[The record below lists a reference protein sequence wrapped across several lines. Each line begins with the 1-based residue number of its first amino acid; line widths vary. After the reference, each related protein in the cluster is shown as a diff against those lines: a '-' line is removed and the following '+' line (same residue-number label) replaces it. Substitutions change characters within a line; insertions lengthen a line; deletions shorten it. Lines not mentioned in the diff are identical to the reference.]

1 LRKGDKAVYLILV
14 YDIGEKRVG
23 KVCKFMKRYL
33 ARVQYSVFE
42 GELPESRVAAMKAG
56 LEQIIDVAEDSVL
69 IYVMRDDYRV
79 DRQRMGT
86 DKLPISQFF

>member
-1 LRKGDKAVYLILV
+1 MYIILV

-33 ARVQYSVFE
+33 ARVQNSVFE

-56 LEQIIDVAEDSVL
+56 LELIIEPMEDSVL
-69 IYVMRDDYRV
+69 LYVMRDDYRV

-86 DKLPISQFF
+86 EKLPISQFF